1 MRDPT
6 REEMTEFLAAQTC
19 GEDMDDDIEVAIYWF
34 AMYWHGGQS
43 SNLYSVLSTSPYSP
57 GPIGR
62 LEGESDIVMFMFE
75 ALEGEFGHDKQHDH
89 PPRVQRGPDDPH
101 DGHTQSVAVDPIR
114 HGALT

>member
-6 REEMTEFLAAQTC
+6 REEMIEFLATQTC
-19 GEDMDDDIEVAIYWF
+19 GEDMSDDIEVAIYWF

-62 LEGESDIVMFMFE
+62 LEGESDTVQSMFG
-75 ALEGEFGHDKQHDH
+75 ALEAEFKTRTDH
-89 PPRVQRGPDDPH
+89 VRRGPDDH
-101 DGHTQSVAVDPIR
+101 EHGSEIDPIR
-114 HGALT
+114 RGALT